1 MQAETI
7 SEVKIYE
14 EDIEYI
20 GNRSCMV
27 GDNYMENGNTGYMV
41 NDRNLKK
48 KKQIIWCVVNV
59 LKRII

>member
-27 GDNYMENGNTGYMV
+27 GDNYMENGNTGYMT
-41 NDRNLKK
+41 NDRNLKRK
-48 KKQIIWCVVNV
+48 NK
-59 LKRII
+59 LYGE

>member
-27 GDNYMENGNTGYMV
+27 GDNYMENGNTGYMA
-41 NDRNLKK
+41 NDRNLKR